1 MGMTA
6 YTTDI
11 EDMLEKYQQVSGRSV
26 RELVRAYAR
35 LACVQLANN
44 TQAFTKGQS
53 DGPSVLDRQS
63 KTVSYDIKKVIK
75 DRQSLEER
83 IQKSIQDEKIRDRM
97 IRVLNA
103 GRYDILAKIMAN
115 VGMIHSVSDF
125 NQIAGSSSAKS
136 THTQYINRRTG
147 RTNSPPGKVYLST
160 GELENYIAEV
170 QKRIGYAKSGWA
182 QCAREIGGISGDG
195 ARGIPAYAK
204 RHKGGNFNVRDHSN
218 DEQEPYYEM
227 TNTTPYIRK
236 LLDNGSETTAM
247 NIARERMIK
256 SLEKVFQAAS
266 KKGSDIPATTKSETE
281 SAV

>member
-1 MGMTA
+1 MPMTA
-6 YTTDI
+6 YTNDI
-11 EDMLEKYQQVSGRSV
+11 EDMLEKYQQASGRSV

-35 LACVQLANN
+35 LACVQLANR
-44 TQAFTKGQS
+44 TQAFTTGPS
-53 DGPSVLDRQS
+53 DGPAALDRQT
-63 KTVSYDIKKVIK
+63 KTVSFDIKKVIK
-75 DRQSLEER
+75 DKESLRER
-83 IQKSIQDEKIRDRM
+83 FEKSVQKQEIRDRLVK
-97 IRVLNA
+97 VLNA
-103 GRYDILAKIMAN
+103 GRYDVLAKIMVN
-115 VGMIHSVSDF
+115 IGMIHSGSDF
-125 NQIAGSSSAKS
+125 IKIAGASSAKS
-136 THTQYINRRTG
+136 AHTQHINRKSG
-147 RTNSPPGKVYLST
+147 RTNSPPGKVYIST
-160 GELENYIAEV
+160 GELEGYITEV
-170 QKRIGYAKSGWA
+170 SKRIGYAKGGWA
-182 QCAREIGGISGDG
+182 ECAREIGGISGDG

-266 KKGSDIPATTKSETE
+266 KKGSNIPATTKSETE

>member
-35 LACVQLANN
+35 LACVQLANR
-44 TQAFTKGQS
+44 TQAFTSGPS
-53 DGPSVLDRQS
+53 DGPAALDRQS

-103 GRYDILAKIMAN
+103 GRYDILAKIMVN
-115 VGMIHSVSDF
+115 IGMIHSESDF
-125 NQIAGSSSAKS
+125 NQIAGSSSAKI

-160 GELENYIAEV
+160 GELENYITEV

-256 SLEKVFQAAS
+256 SLEKIFQAAS

>member
-1 MGMTA
+1 MTA

-35 LACVQLANN
+35 LACVQLANR
-44 TQAFTKGQS
+44 TQAFTSGPS
-53 DGPSVLDRQS
+53 DGPAALDRQS

-103 GRYDILAKIMAN
+103 GRYDILAKIMVN
-115 VGMIHSVSDF
+115 IGMIHSESDF
-125 NQIAGSSSAKS
+125 NQIAGSSSAKI

-160 GELENYIAEV
+160 GELENYITEV

-256 SLEKVFQAAS
+256 SLEKIFQAAS